1 MRFLRFIM
9 KKLLTLCFFIFAL
22 ALFSASAQTFN
33 YEIIAPHPRL
43 LLTKGDITKMREL
56 PSTSANAKAV
66 HNRIIAVADSYLS
79 AEPIK
84 REKGA
89 SREALKRIFHLSY
102 AHLTTDDMRYVAAAE
117 REMLAASAFEDWN
130 PSHFLDVAEMTMALA
145 IGYDWLY
152 RRLSVHSRSIIGTAI
167 YEKGLLAS
175 EDTRLSFWNATNNW
189 NSVCNA
195 GMIYGAL
202 ATLERAPEYCK
213 ALIAKC
219 VESNKN
225 ALKIY
230 EPDGAYPE
238 GYGHWAYGS
247 GFEAMLA
254 AALESSLGDDAG
266 ISAQKSFMRSAEFMN
281 HLVAPSGY
289 IYNYGDCNEAVA
301 GCLPAKYWFA
311 RKAGDTSLVA
321 IDEKLLSEGNIPHDD
336 LLPLYMINA
345 IAMDL
350 SKAAQLDEKVWYST
364 GEVPMFIYRSGWNQG
379 DTFFAIKGGKAA
391 TSHAHMDA
399 GSFVYELNGVRWVI
413 DLGDENDENL
423 TAAGIDVH
431 NMDQTSNRWSAF
443 RLGADSHNTLTFKGA
458 RHNVNGKAE
467 ITSHEVTNRDKHV
480 TINLSPVFEPYAR
493 SAHRSAHLDKKNNLT
508 IIDQIENSANP
519 STVEWHITTCAD
531 AEIVSPN
538 TILLKQKDKTL
549 YIKLKTRSNAIA
561 KIWNQNPAQSYESSN
576 EGVRRVGF
584 SIELKGGEDATFEVQ
599 FSPTKPNV
607 ISRIKQT
614 LKIG

>member
-22 ALFSASAQTFN
+22 ALFTASAQTFN

-56 PSTSANAKAV
+56 PSQSTNAKSV
-66 HNRIIAVADSYLS
+66 HNRIISVADSYLS
-79 AEPIK
+79 AEPITC
-84 REKGA
+84 EKGVA
-89 SREALKRIFHLSY
+89 SEALKRIFHLSY

-130 PSHFLDVAEMTMALA
+130 PTNFRDVAEMTMALA

-167 YEKGLLAS
+167 YEKGLTVS
-175 EDTRLSFWNATNNW
+175 EMEGIGFWNDSNTDNQ
-189 NSVCNA
+189 VCNA
-195 GMIYGAL
+195 GLIYGAL
-202 ATLERAPEYCK
+202 ATLERSPEFCK

-230 EPDGAYPE
+230 EPDGAYPD
-238 GYGHWAYGS
+238 GYSHWTYGS

-254 AALESSLGDDAG
+254 AALESSFGNDAG
-266 ISAQKSFMRSAEFMN
+266 ISAQKSFMHSAEFMN

-289 IYNYGDCNEAVA
+289 IYNFGDCNEAVA
-301 GCLPAKYWFA
+301 GCIPAKYWFA
-311 RKAGDTSLVA
+311 RKVGDTSLVA
-321 IDEKLLSEGNIPHDD
+321 IDEQQLSESNIPDD
-336 LLPLYMINA
+336 GLLPLYMINA
-345 IAMDL
+345 IAMNL
-350 SKAAQLDEKVWYST
+350 NKVEQLDEKVWYNT
-364 GEVPMFIYRSGWNQG
+364 GEVPMFIYRSGWNKD

-391 TSHAHMDA
+391 TTHAHMDA
-399 GSFVYELNGVRWVI
+399 GSFVYELNGVRWAI
-413 DLGDENDENL
+413 DLGGENDEKL
-423 TAAGIDVH
+423 AAAGIDVH
-431 NMDQTSNRWSAF
+431 NMEQTSNRWGAF

-480 TINLSPVFEPYAR
+480 TVNLTPVFESYAR
-493 SAHRSAHLDKKNNLT
+493 SVHRSAHLDKKNNLT
-508 IIDQIENSANP
+508 IIDQIEKTANP

-538 TILLKQKDKTL
+538 TILLKQEDKTL
-549 YIKLKTRSNAIA
+549 YIKLKTRSNSIA
-561 KIWNQNPAQSYESSN
+561 KIWNQNPTQSYESSN

-614 LKIG
+614 LRIG